1 MKEGTAT
8 YYPSE
13 IETGHGR
20 HEQEQEPET
29 MRSGFRMEEGVG
41 DDSGPQ
47 WLFFAASE
55 SLYVVVVG

>member
-20 HEQEQEPET
+20 DEQELET
-29 MRSGFRMEEGVG
+29 MRTGFRMEEGVG